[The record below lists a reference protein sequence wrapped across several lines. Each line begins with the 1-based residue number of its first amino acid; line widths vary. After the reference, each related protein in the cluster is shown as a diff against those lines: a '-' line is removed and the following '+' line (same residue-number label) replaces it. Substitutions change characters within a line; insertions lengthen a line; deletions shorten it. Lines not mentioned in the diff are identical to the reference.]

1 MEFGGKFSGSIL
13 PSLTVA
19 LNAIVMEGM
28 SIEKALADAEK
39 SAKAELRE

>member
-1 MEFGGKFSGSIL
+1 MPGTLI

-28 SIEKALADAEK
+28 SIEKALADAQK
-39 SAKAELRE
+39 SAEAELRE